1 MFRSFIKV
9 TGWEK
14 DILAKMKKKFEKKDR
29 EIKKKQKHLEK

>member
-14 DILAKMKKKFEKKDR
+14 DILGRMKKRLHKKEKDA
-29 EIKKKQKHLEK
+29 KKR